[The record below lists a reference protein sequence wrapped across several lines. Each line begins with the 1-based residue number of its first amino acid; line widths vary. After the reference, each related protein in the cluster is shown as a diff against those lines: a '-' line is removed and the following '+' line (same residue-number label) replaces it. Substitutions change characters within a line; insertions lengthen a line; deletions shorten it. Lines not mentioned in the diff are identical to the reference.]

1 MNDLQVIHN
10 DFLEYAPIEKMTD
23 VSHDDDLISM
33 WLDGLSPASR
43 RTYKASLDSFRTF
56 TSKPLCFLQA

>member
-10 DFLEYAPIEKMTD
+10 DISEYAPIEKMTD

-43 RTYKASLDSFRTF
+43 RTYKAS
-56 TSKPLCFLQA
+56 CFLQA

>member
-1 MNDLQVIHN
+1 MQDKNSFLALSIFNKGGYMMNDIQVIHN
-10 DFLEYAPIEKMTD
+10 DTTEYAPIEKMTD

-43 RTYKASLDSFRTF
+43 RT
-56 TSKPLCFLQA
+56 